1 MAITSVQSILP
12 ARVTVNA
19 SEQGAVKPPPK
30 ISNAQDFPFKG
41 YQPPQPEG
49 YEQSKSRPNTS
60 AIVIDNGK
68 SSHTTTIDSRD
79 VLTLDSR

>member
-1 MAITSVQSILP
+1 MAITSVQSVLP

-49 YEQSKSRPNTS
+49 YEQSKSRPDSS

-68 SSHTTTIDSRD
+68 
-79 VLTLDSR
+79 